1 VRGSVKGVLVEA
13 IQCAWYVQ
21 SPNGIDAHW
30 RCEFAM
36 VPVAGPSIAVGTM
49 SSREA
54 GTDGWANYQQDTPMY
69 WPEGRDTGAI
79 FQVDLLKVNAPGNT
93 FWTVALLWRYAE

>member
-1 VRGSVKGVLVEA
+1 
-13 IQCAWYVQ
+13 
-21 SPNGIDAHW
+21 
-30 RCEFAM
+30 
-36 VPVAGPSIAVGTM
+36 
-49 SSREA
+49 
-54 GTDGWANYQQDTPMY
+54 MY